1 MKNMQ
6 KELFIGLDFGSD
18 SVRALLIDGEG
29 TEVAS
34 SVAAY
39 PRWGEGK
46 FSSAAENRF
55 RQHPLDYLECMKQV
69 LCDVLKHGDAK
80 LVRGIG
86 VDTTGS
92 TVCAVDASGRPL
104 SLSEPFA
111 SDPDAMFVLWKDH
124 TAIEEA
130 EEINA
135 AAGKS
140 PVDYTGFS
148 GGKYSCEWFWSKVLH
163 VLRGNEKVRQAAF
176 SFVEHCDWITA
187 YLAGTPV
194 KRSRCAAG
202 HKALWHGS
210 WGGLPP
216 DDFFAAVDPLLVPFR
231 TRMGG
236 ETFTAGTPLGR
247 IAPERAAELGLPL
260 ETVISVGA
268 IDCHVGAAGAGI
280 RPGEMVKILG
290 TSTCD
295 LLVMPAFDRR
305 IPGICG
311 QVDGSILPG
320 YTGLEAGQSAF
331 GDIYAWFRRF
341 LEWSGAKVTLP
352 ELEREAALLPDS
364 PVMALDWMNGR
375 RTPYDNPLLQGAL
388 FGLTLGTTPPMV
400 YRALVEATV
409 FGSRAIFDRFRE
421 EGLEIKNIRAAG
433 GIAKKSPFVMQFCA
447 DALQMP
453 VSVVE
458 SEQTCAL
465 GAAMFGAVAAGSFP
479 DILRAQEAMA
489 PDCGQ
494 VYTPR
499 RSCEERYVRYLK
511 YAKSVESLS

>member
-1 MKNMQ
+1 MA
-6 KELFIGLDFGSD
+6 KELFIGLDFGTD
-18 SVRALLIDGEG
+18 SVRALLTDREGNVSGES
-29 TEVAS
+29 TVS
-34 SVAAY
+34 Y
-39 PRWGEGK
+39 PRWAEGK
-46 FSSAAENRF
+46 FSDAAAFQF
-55 RQHPLDYLECMKQV
+55 RQHPLDYLESMKNVIRGV
-69 LCDVLKHGDAK
+69 LEQGDAAS
-80 LVRGIG
+80 VRGIG

-104 SLSEPFA
+104 SLSSPLA
-111 SDPDAMFVLWKDH
+111 DDPDAMFVLWKDH

-130 EEINA
+130 ERIDEVAQN
-135 AAGKS
+135 G
-140 PVDYTGFS
+140 PCDYTVFS
-148 GGKYSCEWFWSKVLH
+148 GGKYSCEWFWSKALH
-163 VLRGNEKVRQAAF
+163 VLRHDAKVREAAF
-176 SFVEHCDWITA
+176 SFVELSDWITA
-187 YLAGTPV
+187 CLSGTPV
-194 KRSRCAAG
+194 RRNRCAAG

-216 DDFFAAVDPLLVPFR
+216 ESFFAAVDPLLKGFAS
-231 TRMGG
+231 RMGG
-236 ETFTAGTPLGR
+236 ETCTAGTCLGR
-247 IAPERAAELGLPL
+247 IAPELAAELGLPP
-260 ETVISVGA
+260 ETAVASGA
-268 IDCHVGAAGAGI
+268 LDCHTGAVGAGI

-295 LLVMPAFDRR
+295 LLVVPSLERAV
-305 IPGICG
+305 PGICG
-311 QVDGSILPG
+311 QVEGSVLPG
-320 YTGLEAGQSAF
+320 FTGLEAGQSAF

-341 LEWSGAKVTLP
+341 LEWSGKKVSLP
-352 ELEREAALLPDS
+352 ELEKEAAALPDS

-421 EGLEIKNIRAAG
+421 EGLEIRKIRAAG

-447 DALQMP
+447 DALRMP

-465 GAAMFGAVAAGSFP
+465 GAAMFGAVAAGRFP

-489 PDCGQ
+489 PACGR
-494 VYTPR
+494 VYAPR
-499 RSCEERYVRYLK
+499 RSCEERYARYRQ
-511 YAKSVESLS
+511 YARSVESFS